1 MATDKWTQKLL
12 TWLETQPAETQTR
25 IKGMLEKGLI
35 KEIKAELPAGWAS
48 AAPSTKSKAATPET
62 KPAEPKPKK
71 EIKPKT
77 EAKPKAET
85 KAATPEAKPTAE
97 PAKTKTPV
105 EQTPKAKTSA
115 SKNAQPEQPKKAK
128 TPRGTKN
135 ALGYETFPEK
145 AQAELRAGGSNRE
158 RLGKALKKFGGKI
171 NPVGPYVAGETLRKG
186 LGSAKN
192 IKAGAV
198 GTAISA
204 ATAAPDVY
212 DAVVTKKGQDPEAN
226 RRAKRQ
232 VAQTVGA
239 GIGTWAG
246 GALGGMATT
255 PTVAGVPVGVAVG
268 ATGGG
273 IAGEKIAGAIYDRFD
288 PPPVVEKLETKPQSA
303 APVEQG
309 RDWEEGELDK
319 LFDADRQTEQL
330 KQRQQ
335 DAVDQVPN
343 PILEEERRAA
353 QAADLSSSSM
363 GPSSKPPGM
372 YNEPPDAIRDMLT
385 PEIPDENF
393 NRLLQ
398 MQEYARSNP
407 AANLRKKRIMQ
418 AGLDAVETGT
428 FRARRPDRYAVVV

>member
-1 MATDKWTQKLL
+1 MAASDKWTQKLL
-12 TWLETQPAETQTR
+12 TWLETQPAEKQTR

-48 AAPSTKSKAATPET
+48 EATPKTKATTPEA

-71 EIKPKT
+71 ETKPKA
-77 EAKPKAET
+77 ESKPKAET
-85 KAATPEAKPTAE
+85 KVATPETRPADK
-97 PAKTKTPV
+97 PAKTEAPKT
-105 EQTPKAKTSA
+105 ETSA
-115 SKNAQPEQPKKAK
+115 SKEAQPEKPKKAK
-128 TPRGTKN
+128 APRGTKN
-135 ALGYETFPEK
+135 ALGYETFSEK

-158 RLGKALKKFGGKI
+158 RLGKALRETVGKA
-171 NPVGPYVAGETLRKG
+171 NPIGPYVAGETFRKG

-232 VAQTVGA
+232 AAQAVGA

-288 PPPVVEKLETKPQSA
+288 PPPVVEKLETKTQPA

-309 RDWEEGELDK
+309 RDWDEGELDK
-319 LFDADRQTEQL
+319 LFEADRQTEEL

-372 YNEPPDAIRDMLT
+372 YNEPPNAIRDMLT
-385 PEIPDENF
+385 PENPDENF

-428 FRARRPDRYAVVV
+428 FRARRPDRYTIVV